1 MDERVILV
9 DENDKE
15 IGSEEKIEAH
25 KTGNLH
31 RAFSIFTFNSKGKM
45 LLQQR
50 AQNKYHSGGLWANA
64 CCSHPR
70 LGEMLGEAVHR
81 RLKEEMGF
89 DCELKEIF
97 SFIYKARVGP
107 LTEHEL
113 DHVFIG
119 MYDGEVHPN
128 PDEVDDYRWVT
139 IESLKEDVKNHPEA
153 YTEWFKI
160 ALEKTLTIYESHF
173 SSGIEK

>member
-1 MDERVILV
+1 MERVILV

-15 IGSEEKIEAH
+15 IGSEEKMEAH
-25 KTGNLH
+25 RTGKLH
-31 RAFSIFTFNSKGKM
+31 RAFSIFTFNSKGEM

-50 AQNKYHSGGLWANA
+50 AKNKYHSGGLWANT

-70 LGEMLGEAVHR
+70 LGETLEEAIHR

-97 SFIYKARVGP
+97 SFIYKDTVGT

-128 PDEVDDYRWVT
+128 PGEVDDYKWVT
-139 IESLKEDVKNHPEA
+139 IESLKEHVKTHPEA

-160 ALEKTLTIYESHF
+160 ALEKTLKMYEET
-173 SSGIEK
+173 SS